1 MLTRKKLDVTV
12 GVEPS
17 LGRQSKPANS
27 LCLLEGVEV
36 QDYRGGVCSRVE
48 WVIASS
54 GSSIPT
60 DSRPSNG
67 ETFVTRKG
75 LGLWMCT
82 ALVMGNMI
90 GSGVFLLPAALAPY
104 GTISLLGWLFTASGA
119 VLLAVLFGSLAR
131 IRPAVG
137 GPYAYARA
145 GFGDFAGF
153 MVAWGYWIAVW
164 AGNSAI
170 AVGFAGY
177 VGFLVPAV
185 GDDPVLGATT
195 ALLAIWLLTAVNTRG
210 VHVVGWVAL
219 GTTVLKVMPLLAIG
233 TVGFLYV
240 NGSNF
245 LPFNPSGGSAV
256 SGVTAC
262 AALTL
267 WAFLGLESATVP
279 ADNVESPETTIPR
292 ATVLGTILAAAIYI
306 LSTGAVLGL
315 IPRQAL
321 MVSTAPFADAA
332 SAVWGGAAATVV
344 AAGAVIAAFGA
355 LNGWILLAGQIPLA
369 AARDG
374 LFPEAF
380 SRVSSSGMPTVGLV
394 VSGVLA
400 SLLLLLNYTRG
411 LVEMF
416 TFIILLAT
424 LNTLIPYALCSLAYF
439 LMPRSEEGAYPNR
452 TIGHSLV
459 AVVAFLYSAWAILGA
474 GKDAVYWGSL
484 LLLAGIPVFVWL
496 KRPSAQ

>member
-1 MLTRKKLDVTV
+1 MTRR
-12 GVEPS
+12 
-17 LGRQSKPANS
+17 GR
-27 LCLLEGVEV
+27 
-36 QDYRGGVCSRVE
+36 
-48 WVIASS
+48 
-54 GSSIPT
+54 
-60 DSRPSNG
+60 
-67 ETFVTRKG
+67 G

-104 GTISLLGWLFTASGA
+104 GTISLIGWLFTALGA
-119 VLLAVLFGSLAR
+119 VLLALVFARLAR

-145 GFGDFAGF
+145 GFGDFVGF

-164 AGNSAI
+164 AGNAAI

-177 VGFLVPAV
+177 VGFLAPAV
-185 GDDPVLGATT
+185 GNDPVLGAIT
-195 ALLAIWLLTAVNTRG
+195 ALLAIWVLTAVNVRG
-210 VHVVGWVAL
+210 VRAVGWMAL
-219 GTTVLKVMPLLAIG
+219 VTTVLKVIPLVAIG

-240 NGSNF
+240 DAANF
-245 LPFNPSGGSAV
+245 VPFNASGGSSISA
-256 SGVTAC
+256 VTAC

-267 WAFLGLESATVP
+267 WAFLGLESATIP
-279 ADNVESPETTIPR
+279 ADDVESPETTIPR
-292 ATVLGTILAAAIYI
+292 ATVLGAVVAAAIYI

-315 IPRQAL
+315 VPREVLGA
-321 MVSTAPFADAA
+321 STAPFADAA
-332 SAVWGGAAATVV
+332 GAVWGGTAATVV
-344 AAGAVIAAFGA
+344 AVGAVIAAFGA
-355 LNGWILLAGQIPLA
+355 LNGWILLASQIPLA
-369 AARDG
+369 ASRDG
-374 LFPEAF
+374 LFPQAF
-380 SRVSSSGMPTVGLV
+380 SRVSERGVPTVGLV

-400 SLLLLLNYTRG
+400 SLLLVLNYTRG

-439 LMPRSEEGAYPNR
+439 VMPRRPDEPASPER
-452 TIGHSLV
+452 TVGHALIAV
-459 AVVAFLYSAWAILGA
+459 AAFLYSAWAILGA

-496 KRPSAQ
+496 KRPSAQRSPP